1 MPATG
6 LPCPFT
12 SKRGLGNQPTAEART
27 EEPPYQ
33 RWAVWTLLE
42 RLVAAVGRGS
52 TGVLARWVPEGRDE
66 RSTVVKSSILKLL
79 RAVRRLLRA
88 MFPRYML
95 AYEQSRTKDWSEIE
109 EELLP
114 IVVDRLRDAVDVGA
128 YVGSYTFALA
138 GLAHMVYAFEPDA
151 ELADLLRSAAPANVR
166 VAHSAVS
173 GMAGTSE
180 FHVPLVDGRR
190 AATCGSL
197 VAPPFSNYKT
207 RTVTT
212 TTLDT
217 ALADADIGFIKID
230 VEGAEKL
237 VLAGALQLIARCR
250 PVILVEANLPDAV
263 AIISGFFEPLK
274 YAGFFVHEG
283 KTFALDEF
291 KPDMQDPQL
300 LNESVEQRQKRWV
313 NNFFFTPDGEEVKL
327 REEIDRFLSSR
338 PSRLCQCGVQHQAR
352 RCARSAGRSDR
363 AARARSR
370 CRGSRR

>member
-1 MPATG
+1 
-6 LPCPFT
+6 
-12 SKRGLGNQPTAEART
+12 
-27 EEPPYQ
+27 
-33 RWAVWTLLE
+33 
-42 RLVAAVGRGS
+42 
-52 TGVLARWVPEGRDE
+52 
-66 RSTVVKSSILKLL
+66 
-79 RAVRRLLRA
+79 

-151 ELADLLRSAAPANVR
+151 ELAGLLRSAAPANVR

-217 ALADADIGFIKID
+217 ALADADVGFIKID

-300 LNESVEQRQKRWV
+300 LNESVARRQKRWV

-338 PSRLCQCGVQHQAR
+338 RSRLCPVSVGCNTR
-352 RCARSAGRSDR
+352 RAGAPGPPGRSDR